1 VTGMDIDG
9 VLFAGRKI
17 KPVALGLSV
26 ILAAISVYNLLDIGL
41 FGTLILGDVVAVAS
55 AVTVAALIA
64 GWWFRSQRMA
74 EAGLML
80 AFIVYALRT
89 LFVLLTNPAIE
100 GVPIGAGICIIAA
113 GSYILERASSRR
125 DAEWAARRGEV

>member
-1 VTGMDIDG
+1 MTGMDIDG

-26 ILAAISVYNLLDIGL
+26 ILLTICVYNLFDIGL
-41 FGTLILGDVVAVAS
+41 FGTLILGDLVAVAS
-55 AVTVAALIA
+55 AVTIGTLVA

-89 LFVLLTNPAIE
+89 VFVLLTDPTIE
-100 GVPIGAGICIIAA
+100 GVPIGVGIVIIAG
-113 GSYILERASSRR
+113 GSYILEHASSRR
-125 DAEWAARRGEV
+125 DAEQAARLGEV